1 MRPYTTTV
9 TGCCLAIGMTI
20 SMALLQIGCSQG
32 RSGNTIGRFDKGLII
47 ILPGIEGAVSPFPNS
62 IHAGLRDAGID
73 CAVEIFSWDIIPWF
87 GAPINLMDLQRNKL
101 QARKL
106 ARRIIIYQNTFPQ
119 RPVHLIGH
127 SGGAG
132 IGLMALKAMPPARMV
147 DSLTLLAPAV
157 APDYDLGPALKK
169 IRYSV
174 YSYYSP
180 RDVGF
185 LKLGTTI
192 FGTADRKHTA
202 AAGAVGFSIPPADKQ
217 ADKELY
223 EKLIQVKWTPRLT
236 KLGAYGGH
244 VDWAGRK
251 FVRNCIAKNIKMMI
265 HRRKAQYSLSGN

>member
-9 TGCCLAIGMTI
+9 TRFCLAIGMTI
-20 SMALLQIGCSQG
+20 SMVLSQLGCSQG
-32 RSGNTIGRFDKGLII
+32 CSGNTIGRFDKGLII
-47 ILPGIEGAVSPFPNS
+47 ILPGIEGAASPFPGS
-62 IHAGLRDAGID
+62 ICAGLRDADID
-73 CAVEIFSWDIIPWF
+73 CAIEIFSWDIIPWL
-87 GAPINLMDLQRNKL
+87 GAPINLMDLQRNKR

-106 ARRIIIYQNTFPQ
+106 ARRIVIYQNTFPQ

-132 IGLMALKAMPPARMV
+132 IGLLALKAMPPARKV

-157 APDYDLGPALKK
+157 APDYDLAPALKR

-174 YSYYSP
+174 YNYYST

-185 LKLGTTI
+185 LRLGTTI
-192 FGTADRKHTA
+192 FGTADRKHTV
-202 AAGAVGFSIPPADKQ
+202 AAGAVGFNMPPLDRQ
-217 ADKELY
+217 ADKALY
-223 EKLIQVKWTPRLT
+223 EKLIQVKWTPRLA

-265 HRRKAQYSLSGN
+265 RRRKGGYNLSGN